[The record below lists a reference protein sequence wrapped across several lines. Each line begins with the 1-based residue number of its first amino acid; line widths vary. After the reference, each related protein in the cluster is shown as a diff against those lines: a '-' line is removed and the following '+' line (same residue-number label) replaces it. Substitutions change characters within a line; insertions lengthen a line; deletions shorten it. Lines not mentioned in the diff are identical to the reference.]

1 MGKGKTQTYYDK
13 HPEKNKERLV
23 QQSRYQKSGHGLKI
37 RIAANKEDRASKAN
51 GTGKKGDNKDNSHV
65 TDKNGKEKT
74 VLAKQSTNRAGLGI
88 HKRRKKSSIT

>member
-51 GTGKKGDNKDNSHV
+51 GTGKKGDNKDNSHTTKGTV
-65 TDKNGKEKT
+65 